1 MTKVST
7 WTLRIAR
14 GFKNAQE
21 KLCETWWLDLLK
33 SGRLQSRLRFH
44 GGKILTLHC
53 QIELAKISDYCCT
66 FFRLLE
72 FMELTALHVPT
83 SHRFNYLR

>member
-1 MTKVST
+1 MTKLST

-33 SGRLQSRLRFH
+33 SGRLQSRFRFH

-53 QIELAKISDYCCT
+53 QIELAKT